1 MATFAV
7 INSGKVS
14 NIIVADTK
22 EIAEEVTGQLCVEY
36 VDGTSVHI
44 GFGWDES
51 TGFEQPPVVV
61 EEEPEVPAV

>member
-1 MATFAV
+1 MANFAV

-36 VDGTSVHI
+36 TDESPASI
-44 GFGWDES
+44 GFGWDEV
-51 TGFEQPPVVV
+51 TGFEQPPV
-61 EEEPEVPAV
+61 PAE